1 MKKIISLI
9 LTILFIVIT
18 LAGCAGSK
26 STDTNK
32 PEGTK
37 VEGNNTET
45 NKEASTPAENITYK
59 DGTYE
64 GVGEGM
70 NEIKVSVE
78 VTGGKIAKVT
88 ITKQEETADIAKPA
102 LEKIPAA
109 IVAKNSPDVDVV
121 SGATRASEGII
132 EAVKNALEAAK

>member
-9 LTILFIVIT
+9 IT
-18 LAGCAGSK
+18 TVFLATFLSGCGASK
-26 STDTNK
+26 DASAPK
-32 PEGTK
+32 QEAPK
-37 VEGNNTET
+37 VEEKKSET
-45 NKEASTPAENITYK
+45 KAEEKPAEKTVVYK

-70 NEIKVSVE
+70 KEIKVSVQ
-78 VTGGKIAKVT
+78 VVGGKIAKVE
-88 ITKQEETADIAKPA
+88 ITKHEETEDIAKPA

-109 IVAKNSPDVDVV
+109 IVAKNSPDVDVI
-121 SGATRASEGII
+121 SGSTRASEGII